1 MFPSLLLTWRA
12 DRETSRRPWLLL
24 KFERAISKM
33 IARSSVCAGLR
44 LRVFVCRSLTCS
56 FQAAEGKSGGFSTG
70 VGCSS
75 FNSHLEKRG
84 TKALHVSAAVGFLH
98 AIEGVVLPGCFA
110 NCSRKKQRRL
120 PDGCCPNSPAGH
132 KGHSRE
138 EHRCLQPCHQPIVT
152 THRCASNC
160 WIVSK

>member
-1 MFPSLLLTWRA
+1 M
-12 DRETSRRPWLLL
+12 
-24 KFERAISKM
+24 
-33 IARSSVCAGLR
+33 
-44 LRVFVCRSLTCS
+44 
-56 FQAAEGKSGGFSTG
+56 
-70 VGCSS
+70 
-75 FNSHLEKRG
+75 
-84 TKALHVSAAVGFLH
+84 
-98 AIEGVVLPGCFA
+98 LPGCFA

-160 WIVSK
+160 WIVLEQDGFEYLNELLISSGQGFFLGELLLLSTMTKWPAVRCCHRLLESTRGRSQFRRRCACLLQHEERPTLRKRGEERLSLKLDQASPEGERASSLI